1 MARVGGTT
9 QNHIATCYR
18 AEREEL
24 GNRDCK
30 LEERE
35 LESKKNS
42 NAYRKKGCGGRNSK
56 IRSSGSQRL
65 RDGERTKATG
75 YRVEREESMNRDRE
89 PA

>member
-1 MARVGGTT
+1 MEGSGKAGGNTKT
-9 QNHIATCYR
+9 NHIATHYR

-24 GNRDCK
+24 GNRDCE

-42 NAYRKKGCGGRNSK
+42 NAYRKNSK
-56 IRSSGSQRL
+56 IRSPRSQRL
-65 RDGERTKATG
+65 RDGERTKVTG
-75 YRVEREESMNRDRE
+75 YRVEREELMNRGRE

>member
-1 MARVGGTT
+1 MEGSGKAGGNNTKT
-9 QNHIATCYR
+9 NHIATHYR

-24 GNRDCK
+24 RNRDCE

-42 NAYRKKGCGGRNSK
+42 NAYRENSK
-56 IRSSGSQRL
+56 IRSPRSQRL
-65 RDGERTKATG
+65 QDGERTKATG
-75 YRVEREESMNRDRE
+75 YRVEREELMNRGRE

>member
-1 MARVGGTT
+1 MS
-9 QNHIATCYR
+9 YR
-18 AEREEL
+18 AERKEL
-24 GNRDCK
+24 KNRDCELDK
-30 LEERE
+30 RE

-65 RDGERTKATG
+65 QDGERTKATG
-75 YRVEREESMNRDRE
+75 YRVEREEPMKSDRE